1 MAGRERGAVTAYIG
15 ILEKEPG
22 TLWGLWFPDLPGCIA
37 AGESADETLAQAG
50 EALVQWAV
58 LAREDGAILP
68 APRSIEALRSDPDVA
83 GALAAGHVAVAVRP
97 PADELGLNEAQL
109 QAVDRAAER
118 RGLTRSGLVRALVLD
133 EIAG

>member
-1 MAGRERGAVTAYIG
+1 MTAYIG

>member
-1 MAGRERGAVTAYIG
+1 MTAYIG

-37 AGESADETLAQAG
+37 AGESADDTLTQAAEALAQWSA
-50 EALVQWAV
+50 
-58 LAREDGAILP
+58 LAREDGAALP
-68 APRSIEALRSDPDVA
+68 VPRSIEALRSDADVA
-83 GALAAGHVAVAVRP
+83 SALAAGHVAVAVRP
-97 PADELGLNEAQL
+97 PADELGLDDAQL
-109 QAVDRAAER
+109 QAVDQAAER

>member
-1 MAGRERGAVTAYIG
+1 MTAYFG

-37 AGESADETLAQAG
+37 AGESADDTLAQAA
-50 EALVQWAV
+50 EALGQWAT
-58 LAREDGAILP
+58 LAREDGAALP
-68 APRSIEALRSDPDVA
+68 APRSIEVLRSDPDVA

-97 PADELGLNEAQL
+97 PADELGLDDAQL
-109 QAVDRAAER
+109 QAVDRVAER
-118 RGLTRSGLVRALVLD
+118 RGLTRSGLVRAMVLD

>member
-1 MAGRERGAVTAYIG
+1 MTAYIG

-37 AGESADETLAQAG
+37 AGASADDTLAQGA
-50 EALVQWAV
+50 EALAQWAA
-58 LAREDGAILP
+58 LAREDGTVLP
-68 APRSIEALRSDPDVA
+68 APRSVEALRSDPDVA
-83 GALAAGHVAVAVRP
+83 AALASGHVAVAVRP
-97 PADELGLNEAQL
+97 PADELGLDDAQL

-133 EIAG
+133 GIAG